1 MDEETAMML
10 DWFNG
15 WYSSKTHVK
24 LCKISFF
31 YQHKDELWIMM
42 SDGRGLTYIVSYD
55 GTTCGYKT
63 CTTTDVNLK
72 NNMTYTGLKVVNE

>member
-42 SDGRGLTYIVSYD
+42 SDGRGLTYKEFGEEFEPASKKQMDNIWKGWV
-55 GTTCGYKT
+55 K
-63 CTTTDVNLK
+63 
-72 NNMTYTGLKVVNE
+72 